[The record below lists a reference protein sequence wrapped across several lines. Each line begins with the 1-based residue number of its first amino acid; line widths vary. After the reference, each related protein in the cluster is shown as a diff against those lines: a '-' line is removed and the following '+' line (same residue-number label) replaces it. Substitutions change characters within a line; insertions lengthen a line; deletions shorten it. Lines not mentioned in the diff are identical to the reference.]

1 MAEKKKNVLLQG
13 GILAG
18 AGIITKIIGF
28 AYRIPMGNMMGDEG
42 NGLYSVA
49 FEYQNLRRVLV
60 SALVYALIAG
70 LLAMNVLYFGAGML
84 EQMYHR
90 PGIMRP
96 LRVLAPTTFIVA
108 LLGVFRGYFQG
119 HGDMVPTSL
128 SQILEQIVNAGIS
141 VFATWQFMRMYGTSK
156 HAASYSAAGGTLG
169 TLAGAAVA
177 LLFIIYLFGSTRG
190 RYMNKMNP
198 AEQIESGSSI
208 YKALFLTIIPVILSQ
223 TI

>member
-1 MAEKKKNVLLQG
+1 MGKLCYTYITIPSGEYDPMSEKKKNVLLQG

-49 FEYQNLRRVLV
+49 FGIYGIALTISSYSLPLAVSKMVSAKVAKAEYQNMRRVLV

-70 LLAMNVLYFGAGML
+70 MLAMNVLYFGAGAL
-84 EQMYHR
+84 AAAYR
-90 PGIMRP
+90 KPGIERP

-119 HGDMVPTSL
+119 HGDMVPTSV
-128 SQILEQIVNAGIS
+128 SQILEQFMNAAIS
-141 VFATWQFMRMYGTSK
+141 VFATWQFMRMYGALPE
-156 HAASYSAAGGTLG
+156 AASYAAAGE
-169 TLAGAAVA
+169 
-177 LLFIIYLFGSTRG
+177 IG
-190 RYMNKMNP
+190 R
-198 AEQIESGSSI
+198 AH
-208 YKALFLTIIPVILSQ
+208 V
-223 TI
+223 